1 MKQASPIRVLVV
13 EDEAIVNEFVQ
24 NQLTKLG
31 YAVAGSA
38 YDGPDAV
45 ALTGQLRPDVVLMDL
60 QMIDPETGEDDRL
73 AGMQAAQKIQEQ
85 CPTPVILLTAYESQ
99 DLIEQAS
106 AAGVGAYLVKPAQDN
121 ELERAISVAL
131 ARFNDLMELRRLNA
145 HLRARNE
152 ELDTYGHTVAHDLQN
167 PLALII
173 GFAGVLEENCATMSR
188 EELFTYLQGIAQ
200 HGREMNDI
208 IDELLLLASVRK
220 MDDVNTKPLGMS
232 IIVTKVQ
239 ERLAHMIKAHQAKI
253 ILPQDW
259 PVALGHRPWVEEV
272 WINYLSNAI
281 KYGGQSPRVELGFDP
296 VDTIPNTQ
304 SPSAP
309 LRGLAYPISN
319 PQSPLSRFWVR
330 DNGPG
335 LTAEKQARLFKP
347 FTRLE
352 QVRAKGHGLGL
363 SIVLRIVEKLGGQV
377 GVESE
382 VGEGSTFWFTLPS
395 G

>member
-1 MKQASPIRVLVV
+1 MEQIVKQASPIRVLVV
-13 EDEAIVNEFVQ
+13 EDESIVNEFVQ
-24 NQLTKLG
+24 NQLTRLG

-60 QMIDPETGEDDRL
+60 QMIDPETGQDDRL
-73 AGMQAAQKIQEQ
+73 AGMQAARKIQEQ

-121 ELERAISVAL
+121 ELEHAISVAL

-220 MDDVNTKPLGMS
+220 MDDVNIKPLDMS
-232 IIVTKVQ
+232 SIVTKVQ

-281 KYGGQSPRVELGFDP
+281 KYGGQSPRVELGFDTEIGSQWSENHNSTLHP
-296 VDTIPNTQ
+296 TTH
-304 SPSAP
+304 
-309 LRGLAYPISN
+309 Y
-319 PQSPLSRFWVR
+319 PLSRFWVR

-335 LTAEKQARLFKP
+335 LTAEEQARLFKP

-382 VGEGSTFWFTLPS
+382 VGEGSTFWFALPS
-395 G
+395 E

>member
-1 MKQASPIRVLVV
+1 MKQTSPIRVLVV

-24 NQLTKLG
+24 NQLTRLG
-31 YAVAGSA
+31 HEIAGSA

-85 CPTPVILLTAYESQ
+85 CPTPVILLTAYESR

-200 HGREMNDI
+200 HGREMNNI

-220 MDDVNTKPLGMS
+220 MDDVNTKPLDMS
-232 IIVTKVQ
+232 SIVTKVQ

-281 KYGGQSPRVELGFDP
+281 KHSGQSPRVELGFDP

-304 SPSAP
+304 Y
-309 LRGLAYPISN
+309 LISN
-319 PQSPLSRFWVR
+319 PQSILSRFWVR

-335 LTAEKQARLFKP
+335 LTAEEQARLFKP

-382 VGEGSTFWFTLPS
+382 VGEGSTFWFALPS
-395 G
+395 E

>member
-1 MKQASPIRVLVV
+1 MEQAVKQASPIRVLVV

-281 KYGGQSPRVELGFDP
+281 KHSGQSPRVELGC
-296 VDTIPNTQ
+296 DTEIGSQWSENHNSTLHPTTH
-304 SPSAP
+304 
-309 LRGLAYPISN
+309 Y
-319 PQSPLSRFWVR
+319 PLSRFWVR

-335 LTAEKQARLFKP
+335 LTAEEQARLFKP

-382 VGEGSTFWFTLPS
+382 VGEGSTFWFALPS
-395 G
+395 E

>member
-85 CPTPVILLTAYESQ
+85 CPTPVILLTAYESR

-121 ELERAISVAL
+121 ELEHAISVAL

-281 KYGGQSPRVELGFDP
+281 KHSGQSPRVELGC
-296 VDTIPNTQ
+296 DTEIGSQWSENHNSTLHPTTH
-304 SPSAP
+304 
-309 LRGLAYPISN
+309 Y
-319 PQSPLSRFWVR
+319 PLSRFWVR

-335 LTAEKQARLFKP
+335 LTAEEQARLFKP

-382 VGEGSTFWFTLPS
+382 VGEGSTFWFALPS
-395 G
+395 E

>member
-73 AGMQAAQKIQEQ
+73 AGMQAARKIQEQ

-121 ELERAISVAL
+121 ELEHAISVAL

-173 GFAGVLEENCATMSR
+173 GFASVLEENCATMSR

-220 MDDVNTKPLGMS
+220 MDDVNTKPLDMS

-281 KYGGQSPRVELGFDP
+281 KHSGQSPSVELGC
-296 VDTIPNTQ
+296 DTEIGSQWSENHNSTLHPTTH
-304 SPSAP
+304 
-309 LRGLAYPISN
+309 Y
-319 PQSPLSRFWVR
+319 PLSRFWVR

-335 LTAEKQARLFKP
+335 LTAEEQARLFKP

-382 VGEGSTFWFTLPS
+382 VGEGSTFWFALPS
-395 G
+395 E

>member
-13 EDEAIVNEFVQ
+13 EDESIVNEFVQ

-73 AGMQAAQKIQEQ
+73 AGMQAARKIQEQ

-173 GFAGVLEENCATMSR
+173 GFASVLEENCATMSR

-281 KYGGQSPRVELGFDP
+281 KHSGQSPRVELGC
-296 VDTIPNTQ
+296 DTEIGSQWSENHNSTLHPTTH
-304 SPSAP
+304 
-309 LRGLAYPISN
+309 Y
-319 PQSPLSRFWVR
+319 PLSRFWVR

-335 LTAEKQARLFKP
+335 LTAEEQARLFKP

-382 VGEGSTFWFTLPS
+382 VGEGSTFWFALPS
-395 G
+395 E